1 MYMKVISDS
10 LNTSARTFK
19 GIAQF
24 AHLTGLCPFIRLLN
38 QDL

>member
-1 MYMKVISDS
+1 MYMNVISGS

-24 AHLTGLCPFIRLLN
+24 AHLTGLCPFIGFLN